1 MKCKFSKL
9 THCVSK
15 QQNQSST
22 HSHTQPEGIAE
33 KPSDKRSIIS
43 NNSAVSSSKLLLPS
57 AHLPTTSSTG
67 CPAKVFSSVGS
78 ACTASTAKEVYSHQ
92 ASSASVSG
100 PSKSSWSC
108 RDQIQNTT
116 SSKWQL
122 YFFVFLLHNGVKYIL
137 NSNLVFCTISMF
149 IISHFLDKGN
159 KKL

>member
-1 MKCKFSKL
+1 MKYKFSKL
-9 THCVSK
+9 THCVTK

-33 KPSDKRSIIS
+33 KSSDKRSIIS
-43 NNSAVSSSKLLLPS
+43 NNSAVSAVSSSKLLLPS
-57 AHLPTTSSTG
+57 AHLPPTSNTG

-78 ACTASTAKEVYSHQ
+78 ACSTASAAKEAMYSHHQ
-92 ASSASVSG
+92 ASASVSG

-122 YFFVFLLHNGVKYIL
+122 YFFLFHNGAIIYL
-137 NSNLVFCTISMF
+137 NSYLSF
-149 IISHFLDKGN
+149 
-159 KKL
+159 

>member
-1 MKCKFSKL
+1 MKYKFSKL

-33 KPSDKRSIIS
+33 KSSDKRSIIS
-43 NNSAVSSSKLLLPS
+43 NNSAVVSSSKLMLPS
-57 AHLPTTSSTG
+57 AHPPTSTG

-78 ACTASTAKEVYSHQ
+78 ACSTASAAKEAMYSHQ
-92 ASSASVSG
+92 ASASVSG

-122 YFFVFLLHNGVKYIL
+122 YFFEFHNEAKNIWIHIL
-137 NSNLVFCTISMF
+137 ACYL
-149 IISHFLDKGN
+149 
-159 KKL
+159 

>member
-9 THCVSK
+9 THCDQ

-33 KPSDKRSIIS
+33 KSSDKRSIIS
-43 NNSAVSSSKLLLPS
+43 NNSAVSAVSSSKLLLPS
-57 AHLPTTSSTG
+57 AHPPPTSTG

-78 ACTASTAKEVYSHQ
+78 ACSTASAAKEAMYSHHQ
-92 ASSASVSG
+92 ASASVSG

-116 SSKWQL
+116 SSK
-122 YFFVFLLHNGVKYIL
+122 
-137 NSNLVFCTISMF
+137 
-149 IISHFLDKGN
+149 
-159 KKL
+159 